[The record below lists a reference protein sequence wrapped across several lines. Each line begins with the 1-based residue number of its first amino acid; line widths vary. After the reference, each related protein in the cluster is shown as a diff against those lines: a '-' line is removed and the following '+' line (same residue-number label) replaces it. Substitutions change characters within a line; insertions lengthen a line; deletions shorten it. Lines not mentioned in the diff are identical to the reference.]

1 MKWFNKNPTVEF
13 FSLMP
18 EVVDLAPIQNARNF
32 RPELMVNA
40 TKDYAEKKKHPL
52 FGMFKLINTAKCPG
66 IYNYA
71 RYGWVMT
78 TWQDIVIET
87 NGDGSSFTWY
97 TPIDQRDIPSVD
109 NMGEMISSHSKEQYA
124 DYIGGSIPNSIDT
137 VIKINTPWRCNVPD
151 GYYLQEAPLPYTTE
165 KRFTTITGFYSK
177 EAGVAQI
184 NVQIL
189 WHVLKGTTLI
199 KAGTPIAHYML
210 LPKEQPNMKCV
221 VATPEQVRLNRIT
234 TIETNR
240 HYVSN
245 LKERKCIFSKL
256 LK

>member
-1 MKWFNKNPTVEF
+1 MNWFKKNPTVEF
-13 FSLMP
+13 YSLMP
-18 EVVDLAPIQNARNF
+18 EIVDLAPIQNARNF

-52 FGMFKLINTAKCPG
+52 FGMVKLITTAKCPG

-78 TWQDIVIET
+78 TWQDLVIET

-97 TPIDQRDIPSVD
+97 TPIDQRSVHSVD
-109 NMGEMISSHSKEQYA
+109 TIGEMVSSHSKEQYA

-137 VIKINTPWRCNVPD
+137 VIKINTPWRCNVPE
-151 GYYLQEAPLPYTTE
+151 GYFLQEAPLPYTTE

-177 EAGVAQI
+177 EVGIAQM
-184 NVQIL
+184 NVQLL

-210 LPKEQPNMKCV
+210 IPKEQPNMRCV
-221 VATPEQVRLNRIT
+221 AATPEQVRLNKLT
-234 TIETNR
+234 NTETSR
-240 HYVSN
+240 HYVSD